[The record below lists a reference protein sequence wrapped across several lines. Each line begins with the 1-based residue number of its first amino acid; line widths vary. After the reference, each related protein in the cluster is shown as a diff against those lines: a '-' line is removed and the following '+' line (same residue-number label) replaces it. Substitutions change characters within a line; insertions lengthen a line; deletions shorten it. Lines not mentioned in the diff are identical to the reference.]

1 MSSRL
6 LNIGNTGLSASKK
19 ALEVT
24 SHNISNANTEG
35 YSRQRVHQQANT
47 PLIKD
52 GLVTGS
58 GTRIR
63 DINRVHDKFVEKKLR
78 DANTDK
84 SYYDNRSQ
92 QMGRIEDIFN
102 EIDNQGLNQIL
113 NNFFNSFRDL
123 ANQPENETVRSV
135 VRDKAQLIVK
145 DFRRIAE
152 TLDEISRSI
161 DDKISLNIKDANQ
174 HIETIGQLNRKIR
187 ELEANGDETGDMRDQ
202 RDLAIKELSKIV
214 KIHTYED
221 ERGNYNVQAPGV
233 GTLVTAAQTQTLGT
247 YVFGK
252 EDSTSGQDGSVE
264 VFWASRSGQQIT
276 EKFKGG
282 SLGAV
287 IKVRNHDIKALR
299 EKLDQTAFEFM
310 NYVNAIHRRGFVNRE
325 IQTDAQGNPVTVD
338 SKGPTTGL
346 NFFKEPTQIEGAA
359 LRLDLSDAIKSDVSN
374 IATALSPNSPGDN
387 RVAIAISKLQH
398 ERLMGDGTATIEEDY
413 LKTVGNVG
421 LETGKAKLDAEQS
434 EGLLAQANSIRE
446 RISGVSI
453 DEEAANMIKYQHA
466 YEAAAKV
473 MQTANE
479 MFDTVLSIK
488 Q

>member
-1 MSSRL
+1 MSTRL
-6 LNIGNTGLSASKK
+6 LNIANTGLNASKK
-19 ALEVT
+19 SLEVT

-35 YSRQRVHQQANT
+35 YSRQRVHQQSNM

-52 GLVTGS
+52 GLITGS
-58 GTRIR
+58 GTRIKS
-63 DINRVHDKFVEKKLR
+63 INRVHDKFVERKLR
-78 DANTDK
+78 DSQSSE
-84 SYYDNRSQ
+84 SYYNNRAE
-92 QMGRIEDIFN
+92 QMSRVEDIFN
-102 EIDNQGLNQIL
+102 EIDNEGLNQIL

-152 TLDEISRSI
+152 TLDEISKSI
-161 DDKISLNIKDANQ
+161 DDKIAISVKDANQ
-174 HIETIGQLNRKIR
+174 HIDSIALLNRKIR
-187 ELEANGDETGDMRDQ
+187 ELEATGDETGDLRDQ
-202 RDLAIKELSKIV
+202 RDVSVKELSKII
-214 KIHTYED
+214 KIHTYQD
-221 ERGNYNVQAPGV
+221 ERGNYNVQSPGV
-233 GTLVTAAQTQTLGT
+233 GTLVTAAQAQKLGT

-252 EDSTSGQDGSVE
+252 DESTNGQDGSME
-264 VFWASRSGQQIT
+264 IFWESRSGQQIT
-276 EKFKGG
+276 EKFQGG

-287 IKVRNHDIKALR
+287 IKVRNNDIKQLK
-299 EKLDQTAFEFM
+299 EKLDQTAYDFM
-310 NYVNAIHRRGFVNRE
+310 NYVNAIHRRGYVNRE
-325 IQTDAQGNPVTVD
+325 IQTDANGNPAAMD
-338 SKGPTTGL
+338 NKGPTTGN
-346 NFFKEPTQIEGAA
+346 NFFSTPMKIEGAA
-359 LRLDLSDAIKSDVSN
+359 LNIDLSDAIKSDISN

-398 ERLMGDGTATIEEDY
+398 ERLMAGGTATLEEDY
-413 LKTVGNVG
+413 LKTVGSVG

-473 MQTANE
+473 MKTANE